1 MKTFHIDEP
10 SEIGKKKIKLSPKD
24 KLMVKKDLTE
34 KVVNEIK
41 IRLEKK
47 NNAK

>member
-24 KLMVKKDLTE
+24 KLMVKKDLSERVVEILKKIKQE
-34 KVVNEIK
+34 KIK
-41 IRLEKK
+41 
-47 NNAK
+47 

>member
-24 KLMVKKDLTE
+24 KLMVKKDLSE
-34 KVVNEIK
+34 RVVEVLKKIK
-41 IRLEKK
+41 QGKIK
-47 NNAK
+47 

>member
-24 KLMVKKDLTE
+24 KLMIKKDLLE
-34 KVVNEIK
+34 IVVK
-41 IRLEKK
+41 MRKK
-47 NNAK
+47 RK